1 MKETEETRG
10 KEYDS
15 LKPKFIE
22 NGMKLS
28 EVRAILNNVIA
39 ATTQLAE
46 LYVETGQAVVET
58 VQQTKKLSDTID
70 SIQEAITTL
79 DQRITALEKPKQ

>member
-28 EVRAILNNVIA
+28 EVREILNNVIA
-39 ATTQLAE
+39 ATAQLADQQA
-46 LYVETGQAVVET
+46 ETGQSVEET
-58 VQQTKKLSDTID
+58 AQQTGKLADAID
-70 SIQEAITTL
+70 SIQEAITIL